1 MIRMPGDLN
10 VQSEPI
16 KRLMASLESPAWA
29 RISAT
34 DFRRVSAMQTT
45 LGRHF
50 DGAGREPSS
59 SNVVAFAQAKKET
72 STCTQ

>member
-16 KRLMASLESPAWA
+16 KRLIASLESPAWA
-29 RISAT
+29 RICAT
-34 DFRRVSAMQTT
+34 NFRRVAAMQPT
-45 LGRHF
+45 LARHF
-50 DGAGREPSS
+50 AGAGRERSS
-59 SNVVAFAQAKKET
+59 SNFFAFAQAKKET